1 MYKFVMSQLIEQPIH
16 ISLRPPHMALLGQIN
31 VAKNPPKCQ
40 QHFKDFQF
48 LPFHSLKIDNSVE
61 IRSCIPTSLFNN
73 LEKHIN
79 FFGMHCKNLTT
90 NIYI

>member
-1 MYKFVMSQLIEQPIH
+1 
-16 ISLRPPHMALLGQIN
+16 MALLGQIN
-31 VAKNPPKCQ
+31 VVKNPPNCQ

-48 LPFHSLKIDNSVE
+48 LPFHSLKIDNSIE
-61 IRSCIPTSLFNN
+61 IRSHIPTSLFNN

-79 FFGMHCKNLTT
+79 SSGIHCKNLAA